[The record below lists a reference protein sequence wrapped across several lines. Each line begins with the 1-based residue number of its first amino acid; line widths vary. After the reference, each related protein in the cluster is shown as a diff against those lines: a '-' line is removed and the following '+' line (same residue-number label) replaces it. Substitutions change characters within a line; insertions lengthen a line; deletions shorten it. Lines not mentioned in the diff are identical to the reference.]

1 MKIRNPRRRNWTEEE
16 HKRFEEAMVLYA
28 GDTTNDRQ
36 NWFKIQEHVGTR
48 STAQIRSH
56 AQKYFARMATPRARR
71 TWQRCCGRDTC
82 FSTCPGFGRRRGE
95 KSGGRAANKV
105 QESEEEREAK
115 RLRRVQAN
123 RESARQHDRRKQEIF
138 DDLSG
143 RAKVLEETNET
154 LRDQVNALYDEMKSL
169 ASKNTDLRNDIKVI
183 AEEKGIPVP
192 ELPRQPETAPQI
204 RTFRKRR
211 RKNCTPSRAALQEPT
226 QSQELPAQANTP
238 IETQLQESNEILKR
252 STLALRETSLKEQQ
266 HLLFLRREI
275 STEQEKLVDVRR
287 QRIEEE
293 MRRDNALKIFEY
305 VKTTIGIA
313 HAGFHQIPQ
322 I

>member
-1 MKIRNPRRRNWTEEE
+1 MYPGS
-16 HKRFEEAMVLYA
+16 V
-28 GDTTNDRQ
+28 
-36 NWFKIQEHVGTR
+36 R
-48 STAQIRSH
+48 SR
-56 AQKYFARMATPRARR
+56 P
-71 TWQRCCGRDTC
+71 
-82 FSTCPGFGRRRGE
+82 
-95 KSGGRAANKV
+95 ANSNLPAERV
-105 QESEEEREAK
+105 EDES
-115 RLRRVQAN
+115 
-123 RESARQHDRRKQEIF
+123 
-138 DDLSG
+138 
-143 RAKVLEETNET
+143 
-154 LRDQVNALYDEMKSL
+154 
-169 ASKNTDLRNDIKVI
+169 
-183 AEEKGIPVP
+183 
-192 ELPRQPETAPQI
+192 QI

-293 MRRDNALKIFEY
+293 MRRDSALKIFEY

>member
-1 MKIRNPRRRNWTEEE
+1 MYPG
-16 HKRFEEAMVLYA
+16 H
-28 GDTTNDRQ
+28 
-36 NWFKIQEHVGTR
+36 
-48 STAQIRSH
+48 STA
-56 AQKYFARMATPRARR
+56 
-71 TWQRCCGRDTC
+71 
-82 FSTCPGFGRRRGE
+82 
-95 KSGGRAANKV
+95 ANRV

-143 RAKVLEETNET
+143 RAKVLEETNKT

-183 AEEKGIPVP
+183 AEEKGMPVP
-192 ELPRQPETAPQI
+192 ELPRQPETAPPPRMVPADGMPKPTRIAPKGPSPDSVTSRPANSNLPAERVEDESQI

-211 RKNCTPSRAALQEPT
+211 RKNCNPSRVA

-238 IETQLQESNEILKR
+238 IETQLQES
-252 STLALRETSLKEQQ
+252 
-266 HLLFLRREI
+266 LLFLRREI

-313 HAGFHQIPQ
+313 HAGFHQIPE